1 MPTYTYTYVDHMHRP
16 LSIGRYRSL
25 LDSVIGICLEI

>member
-1 MPTYTYTYVDHMHRP
+1 MLSYTYIYADHMHRP

-25 LDSVIGICLEI
+25 LDSVVGICLEI